1 MKLRAALASL
11 LAFILLSFCSAASA
25 CQLRCDM
32 ENAGHPCHGGSN
44 SASHR
49 ERSGTQQMDG
59 VQHCVMTEASPSVH
73 APLLLCQSNE
83 PCQHQLCNDLPAQ
96 LMDQGETAARLIP
109 IQPAMTTLVE
119 VRQPAHALQSSSFAT
134 PPQRTTSAVS
144 LQTTTLRI

>member
-11 LAFILLSFCSAASA
+11 LAIILLSFCCAASA
-25 CQLRCDM
+25 CQLRCDL
-32 ENAGHPCHGGSN
+32 ENAGHPCHGGSQ
-44 SASHR
+44 AGTHH

-59 VQHCVMTEASPSVH
+59 VQHCAMTEASPSVH

-83 PCQHQLCNDLPAQ
+83 PCQHQLCGDLPAQ
-96 LMDQGETAARLIP
+96 LMDQSETAARLIP
-109 IQPAMTTLVE
+109 IQPAGTMLVE
-119 VRQPAHALQSSSFAT
+119 VRQPADAHQSLSVDT